1 MPIEMRHLRAFVAVA
16 EDLNFRKAAARLH
29 TAQPALSRTILDA
42 ELILGLRLFDRSTR
56 VVRLTP
62 AAAAFLPEARDILE
76 RLEISIRTA
85 QRTARGELGTLH
97 IGYNDFAIPG
107 LLPTILMDFRTR
119 YPEINVALKMM
130 TSPQMAEMI
139 RSRSLDIGFLT
150 GAHLVGDLAS
160 ATLLDERLVC
170 VLPRGHRLA
179 GHAAVDVRDLAD
191 EAFVM
196 GARTGW
202 DIFLEVVDRFC
213 GAAGFRP
220 RIVQEADYSN
230 GIVGLVAA
238 GFGLSI
244 YVERSWLYARDDIAV
259 RPFTA
264 RTPPVATVA
273 AWHPELRSTV
283 VSNFVRTIEGAVR
296 PAAA

>member
-1 MPIEMRHLRAFVAVA
+1 
-16 EDLNFRKAAARLH
+16 
-29 TAQPALSRTILDA
+29 
-42 ELILGLRLFDRSTR
+42 
-56 VVRLTP
+56 
-62 AAAAFLPEARDILE
+62 
-76 RLEISIRTA
+76 
-85 QRTARGELGTLH
+85 
-97 IGYNDFAIPG
+97 
-107 LLPTILMDFRTR
+107 
-119 YPEINVALKMM
+119 MM

-150 GAHLVGDLAS
+150 GAHLVSDLTS

-170 VLPRGHRLA
+170 VLPKGHRLA

-230 GIVGLVAA
+230 GIVGWSAPGSA
-238 GFGLSI
+238 S
-244 YVERSWLYARDDIAV
+244 RSMSSAV
-259 RPFTA
+259 GSTLATTSPSA
-264 RTPPVATVA
+264 PSPQSPPVVPPSPPGTPSCARRWSATSCAGLLAPRIGRTRDAGRHGRVA
-273 AWHPELRSTV
+273 S
-283 VSNFVRTIEGAVR
+283 
-296 PAAA
+296 